1 VRFWDS
7 SALVPLFFDEP
18 TSAAMTR
25 LVADDPDV
33 VVWMLTSVELLSMIA
48 RVERSS
54 EGLDDL
60 LAGVRRDA
68 VDRVR
73 RCHQV
78 TLVDAV
84 RQRAERLVSVHA
96 LMAPDALQLAAALV
110 VSREQP
116 ETLEFVTLDKV
127 LARAARLEGFPV
139 VAVSGS

>member
-1 VRFWDS
+1 MRYWDS

-18 TSAAMTR
+18 TSEEMAR
-25 LVADDPDV
+25 LVGDDPDV
-33 VVWMLTSVELLSMIA
+33 VVWVLTSVELLSMLA

-54 EGLDDL
+54 DGLEDL
-60 LAGVRRDA
+60 LSGVRRDA
-68 VDRVR
+68 LERIR
-73 RCHQV
+73 RCHAV

-96 LMAPDALQLAAALV
+96 LTAADALQLAAALV

-127 LARAARLEGFPV
+127 LARAARLEGFRV
-139 VAVSGS
+139 LGV

>member
-1 VRFWDS
+1 MRYWDS

-18 TSAAMTR
+18 TSEAMAR

-33 VVWMLTSVELLSMIA
+33 VVWLLTSVELLSMIA

-54 EGLDDL
+54 QGLEDL
-60 LAGVRRDA
+60 LSGVRRE
-68 VDRVR
+68 VLERIR
-73 RCHQV
+73 RCNAV

-96 LMAPDALQLAAALV
+96 LTAADALQLAAALV

-127 LARAARLEGFPV
+127 LARAARLEGFHV
-139 VAVSGS
+139 LGV

>member
-1 VRFWDS
+1 VRYWDS

-18 TSAAMTR
+18 TSQEMAR

-33 VVWMLTSVELLSMIA
+33 VVWALTSVELLSMIA
-48 RVERSS
+48 RLERSS
-54 EGLDDL
+54 EGLEDL
-60 LAGVRRDA
+60 LSGVRRDA
-68 VDRVR
+68 LERI
-73 RCHQV
+73 RCCNAV

-96 LMAPDALQLAAALV
+96 LTAADALQLAAALV

-127 LARAARLEGFPV
+127 LARAARLEGFRV
-139 VAVSGS
+139 LGV

>member
-1 VRFWDS
+1 MRYWDS

-18 TSAAMTR
+18 TSQEMAR

-33 VVWMLTSVELLSMIA
+33 VVWALTSVELLSMIA
-48 RVERSS
+48 RLERSS
-54 EGLDDL
+54 EGLEDL
-60 LAGVRRDA
+60 LSGVRRDA
-68 VDRVR
+68 LERI
-73 RCHQV
+73 RCCNAV

-96 LMAPDALQLAAALV
+96 LTAADALQLAAALV

-127 LARAARLEGFPV
+127 LARAARLEGFRV
-139 VAVSGS
+139 LGV

>member
-1 VRFWDS
+1 MRYWDS

-18 TSAAMTR
+18 TSEEMAR

-33 VVWMLTSVELLSMIA
+33 VVWLLTSVELLSMIA
-48 RVERSS
+48 RIERSS
-54 EGLDDL
+54 EGLEDL
-60 LAGVRRDA
+60 LSGVRRDA
-68 VDRVR
+68 LERIR
-73 RCHQV
+73 SCSAV

-96 LMAPDALQLAAALV
+96 LTAADALQLAAALV

-127 LARAARLEGFPV
+127 LARAARLEGFRV
-139 VAVSGS
+139 LGV

>member
-1 VRFWDS
+1 MRFWDS

-18 TSAAMTR
+18 ASEAMAR

-33 VVWMLTSVELLSMIA
+33 VVWMLTSVELLSMVA
-48 RVERSS
+48 RMERSS
-54 EGLDDL
+54 EGLEGL

-68 VDRVR
+68 LDRVR
-73 RCHQV
+73 CCHQV
-78 TLVDAV
+78 TLLDAV

-96 LMAPDALQLAAALV
+96 LTAADALQLAAALV

-116 ETLEFVTLDKV
+116 ETIEFVTLDKV

-139 VAVSGS
+139 VAV

>member
-1 VRFWDS
+1 VRYWDS

-18 TSAAMTR
+18 TSEELAR

-33 VVWMLTSVELLSMIA
+33 VVWLFTSVELLSMIA
-48 RVERSS
+48 RIERSS
-54 EGLDDL
+54 EGLEDL
-60 LAGVRRDA
+60 LSGVRRDA
-68 VDRVR
+68 LERIR
-73 RCHQV
+73 SCSAV

-96 LMAPDALQLAAALV
+96 LTAADALQLAAALV

-139 VAVSGS
+139 LGV

>member
-1 VRFWDS
+1 MRYWDS

-18 TSAAMTR
+18 ASEEVAR

-33 VVWMLTSVELLSMIA
+33 VVWVLTSVELLSMIA
-48 RVERSS
+48 RIERSS

-60 LAGVRRDA
+60 LGGVRRDA
-68 VDRVR
+68 LERIKQ
-73 RCHQV
+73 CHAV

-96 LMAPDALQLAAALV
+96 LTAADALQLAAALV

-127 LARAARLEGFPV
+127 LARAARLEGFLV
-139 VAVSGS
+139 VGV